1 MNNVMKSG
9 LVGISILITAILICY
24 PVYGNEF
31 QWFETTNY
39 DAYLTNLLG
48 FSVSSNFGYR
58 PPNFRPPYRYAS
70 FYAEVHHEI
79 YDADGQVIDDIIL
92 ATHQLNDLGVHG
104 DYQPSDGNF
113 ECMYLSQPGTYT
125 LFKVYNKQHNLIR
138 QVRDDFNDNVIAPG
152 SVSVVNDTL
161 TPSLEWSRVEGADEY
176 WLGIWKSEK
185 NFIKNG
191 YVDISQRVREFS
203 SWSGYIDYD
212 ENTDL
217 YSITL
222 EGDFMQLPLGNYYW
236 MVIAEGTG
244 EGDTDGNSATG
255 GLLRVIPEPPVGI
268 LFMLGT
274 IFLVMVLRYKEY
286 RKIL

>member
-1 MNNVMKSG
+1 MNNVIKSVLFG
-9 LVGISILITAILICY
+9 ACVLVVVMLIC
-24 PVYGNEF
+24 PVYANEF

-39 DAYLTNLLG
+39 DVYLTNLLG
-48 FSVSSNFGYR
+48 FSVSSDFGYR

-70 FYAEVHHEI
+70 FYAEVHQEI
-79 YDADGQVIDDIIL
+79 YDGEGRVIDDIIL
-92 ATHQLNDLGVHG
+92 ATHQLNDLGAHG
-104 DYQPSDGNF
+104 DYQPCDGNF

-125 LFKVYNKQHNLIR
+125 LFKVYDKQHNLIR
-138 QVRDDFNDNVIAPG
+138 QVRDDFEGNDIAPI

-161 TPSLEWSRVEGADEY
+161 TPSLKWFGAEGADEY

-212 ENTDL
+212 EDTDL

-236 MVIAEGTG
+236 MVIAQGSG
-244 EGDTDGNSATG
+244 EGDADGNSAAG
-255 GLLRVIPEPPVGI
+255 GLLRVVPEPPAAI
-268 LFMLGT
+268 LFMLGN
-274 IFLVMVLRYKEY
+274 IFFATLRHKL
-286 RKIL
+286 RKKKI